1 MGAQLGR
8 RALTEADRQGAATAD
23 LAALARGGRINF
35 FGFVLR
41 LLARLPFLFIAGRMY
56 GAEQLGRFAYAVL
69 ILEFAAQLATL
80 GLKRGL
86 AQQLARTDKP
96 HVCVVADALL
106 VAAIG
111 SAIVMTL
118 LAIFPQAMFPNSEIK
133 GMEWA
138 LPVTVFALA
147 WSDICLAALAYR
159 HDVGATVRARA
170 IVEPWTISIAAFGL
184 YFVWPRDGLII
195 AYAASMVGALIAS
208 VIPFLNSYGLPHGWS
223 PDPGTLWHLARRNL
237 PVAAADAVEWGSR
250 RIDIAIL
257 GLLASPAIV
266 GIYYVAQNVASL
278 PAKLKTSFD
287 PILGPV
293 ISRNLADGDKLAVA
307 KQVRQVG
314 FWVIAAQSAVAL
326 ALGIPGEAV
335 MGLVGP
341 AFVAGTAILAFLLA
355 AEVVAAT
362 AAVSESALIYCA
374 RNRNMMISLAMI
386 GFQAAL
392 TMALIAALER
402 LRLSEMWQAIGLH
415 PLGDLEMWKATGPA
429 IALLL
434 ALGFAAIFKA
444 RLLRHLLG
452 AAVSGWRW
460 ALIWAA
466 AAGVAVGWL
475 FTMLPPRF
483 EWLEL
488 VGGIPAILAAFGAV
502 MWVKGFGPEDRELFR
517 MSKDD
522 IEELS
527 LPDPGAS
534 PEAPR

>member
-1 MGAQLGR
+1 M
-8 RALTEADRQGAATAD
+8 TEAEKQGAATAD

-56 GAEQLGRFAYAVL
+56 GAAELGRFAYAVL
-69 ILEFAAQLATL
+69 ILEFASQLATL

-111 SAIVMTL
+111 SAFVMTI
-118 LAIFPQAMFPNSEIK
+118 LALFPQAMFPNSEIT
-133 GMEWA
+133 GLEWV

-159 HDVGATVRARA
+159 HDVASTVRARA
-170 IVEPWTISIAAFGL
+170 IVEPWTISIAAFAW
-184 YFVWPRDGLII
+184 YFISPRDGLII
-195 AYAASMVGALIAS
+195 AYALSMVGALIAS
-208 VIPFLNSYGLPHGWS
+208 LIPFLKSYGLPHGWS
-223 PDPGTLWHLARRNL
+223 PDPGTLWSLARRNL

-250 RIDIAIL
+250 RIDIAVL
-257 GLLASPAIV
+257 GLFFRPEVV

-293 ISRNLADGDKLAVA
+293 ISRNLAKGDRAAVA
-307 KQVRQVG
+307 RQVRQVG
-314 FWVIAAQSAVAL
+314 FWVIAAQGAVAF

-335 MGLVGP
+335 MGLVG
-341 AFVAGTAILAFLLA
+341 AGFVAGTAALGFLLA

-362 AAVSESALIYCA
+362 AAVSEAALIYCA
-374 RNRNMMISLAMI
+374 RHRNMMISMVMILFEAGLAA
-386 GFQAAL
+386 G
-392 TMALIAALER
+392 LILLMR
-402 LRLSEMWQAIGLH
+402 RWDWPVMWQ
-415 PLGDLEMWKATGPA
+415 ATGPA
-429 IALLL
+429 LALMISLGLASIAKSRLL
-434 ALGFAAIFKA
+434 AKILG
-444 RLLRHLLG
+444 HG
-452 AAVSGWRW
+452 VSGWRW
-460 ALIWAA
+460 SLIWASA
-466 AAGVAVGWL
+466 AAIAVGWS
-475 FTMLPPRF
+475 FTLLPPSL

-488 VGGIPAILAAFGAV
+488 IGGIPAILAAFGAV
-502 MWVKGFGPEDRELFR
+502 LWLKGFGPEDRELFKMR
-517 MSKDD
+517 KED
-522 IEELS
+522 IDELS
-527 LPDPGAS
+527 LPDPSTG

>member
-8 RALTEADRQGAATAD
+8 RALTEAEKQGAATAD

-86 AQQLARTDKP
+86 AQQLAKTDKE

-111 SAIVMTL
+111 SAVAMTI
-118 LAIFPQAMFPNSEIK
+118 LALFPQAMFPNSEIT

-138 LPVTVFALA
+138 LPITVFALA

-159 HDVGATVRARA
+159 HDVTSTVRARA
-170 IVEPWTISIAAFGL
+170 IVEPWTISIAAFGW
-184 YFVWPRDGLII
+184 YFISDRDGLII
-195 AYAASMVGALIAS
+195 AYALSMVGAFIAS
-208 VIPFLNSYGLPHGWS
+208 VIPFLKSYGLPHGWS
-223 PDPGTLWHLARRNL
+223 PDPGTLWRLARRNL

-250 RIDIAIL
+250 RIDIAVL
-257 GLLASPAIV
+257 GLFFSPAIV
-266 GIYYVAQNVASL
+266 GIYYVAQQVASL
-278 PAKLKTSFD
+278 PSKLKTSFD

-293 ISRNLADGDKLAVA
+293 ISRNLAEGDKAAVA

-314 FWVIAAQSAVAL
+314 FWVIAAQGAVAL

-335 MGLVGP
+335 MGLVG
-341 AFVAGTAILAFLLA
+341 AGFVAGTAALGFLLA

-362 AAVSESALIYCA
+362 AAVSEAALIYCA
-374 RNRNMMISLAMI
+374 RHRNMAISMAMI
-386 GFQAAL
+386 LLEAGLAAG
-392 TMALIAALER
+392 LILLMR
-402 LRLSEMWQAIGLH
+402 SWQWPIMWQ
-415 PLGDLEMWKATGPA
+415 ATGPA
-429 IALLL
+429 LALALS
-434 ALGFAAIFKA
+434 LGFASIAKS
-444 RLLRHLLG
+444 RLLAKILRNP
-452 AAVSGWRW
+452 VSGWRW
-460 ALIWAA
+460 PLVWAA
-466 AAGVAVGWL
+466 AAALIVGQLVILLPEWAEIL
-475 FTMLPPRF
+475 F
-483 EWLEL
+483 
-488 VGGIPAILAAFGAV
+488 GIPAILAAFGAV
-502 MWVKGFGPEDRELFR
+502 MWVKGFGHEDRELFR

-527 LPDPGAS
+527 LPDAGSSA
-534 PEAPR
+534 EARR